1 MAPPLSAAVVAQ
13 DRKEVT
19 DQVAATYVNTTITED
34 TTWRGTVVVKGF
46 LVVAP
51 QATLRVD
58 PGAVIRFMAVSGS
71 QQLPRLIV
79 MGRIQ
84 SIGTVDRPIL
94 FAPNR
99 AKSNKGDWGGILLL
113 ASEKRNQFEH
123 CRIEGAETGLEGRFS
138 SVTAN
143 ALTISRSQNG
153 CLLRDSSATLIAPNI
168 SSCDTGVE
176 VHDSEVELRDAR
188 ISANRRGIALF
199 RSSVVM
205 SSVIVT
211 GSSQQAILSED
222 CRIKFNSCEI
232 SDNAVGA
239 RISGGEGQVY
249 LSNFVRNRDTALH
262 LVAARVKISRNQ
274 ISNNMRDGLKLE
286 DDRATVWG
294 NSITFN
300 GGYNLVY
307 SGQDM
312 MNAVQNWWGTNDDA
326 SITAKIYITAGV
338 QRSRLVNVFPWLPE
352 KPAIFP

>member
-1 MAPPLSAAVVAQ
+1 L
-13 DRKEVT
+13 
-19 DQVAATYVNTTITED
+19 
-34 TTWRGTVVVKGF
+34 
-46 LVVAP
+46 
-51 QATLRVD
+51 
-58 PGAVIRFMAVSGS
+58 
-71 QQLPRLIV
+71 
-79 MGRIQ
+79 
-84 SIGTVDRPIL
+84 
-94 FAPNR
+94 
-99 AKSNKGDWGGILLL
+99 
-113 ASEKRNQFEH
+113 
-123 CRIEGAETGLEGRFS
+123 
-138 SVTAN
+138 
-143 ALTISRSQNG
+143 ISRSQIG

-188 ISANRRGIALF
+188 IAANRRGIAMF

-239 RISGGEGQVY
+239 RISGGEGQIY
-249 LSNFVRNRDTALH
+249 LSRFVRNRNTALH

-312 MNAVQNWWGTNDDA
+312 VNAVQNWWGTDDDA
-326 SITAKIYITAGV
+326 SITAKISVTAGA
-338 QRSRLVNVFPWLPE
+338 QRSMVVNVFPWLPE